1 MNNTKPHIHI
11 VIENDQPITTSR
23 NVAENFDKNHQHI
36 LRDIDELKS
45 NDGVVQNWTDLFHET
60 TYTHPQNKQQYREY
74 YMTKDGFTLLAM
86 GFTGKKALE
95 FKLAYIDQFNQME
108 EHIKQ
113 QQIDT
118 SRLSPE
124 LQILNQMFQSMAKQ
138 ELETKRLESKVDG
151 ISNLIAMDSKDWRT
165 EAVAILRK
173 IASKQGG
180 HNQYKEV
187 ANDSYI
193 RLEHK
198 ARCNLNIR
206 LENRRKNMI
215 AQGLG
220 KTAVNKLNK
229 LDIIE
234 EDHRL
239 KEIYMQVIKDMAIK
253 YGVWEGA

>member
-11 VIENDQPITTSR
+11 VIENEQPITTSR
-23 NVAENFDKNHQHI
+23 NVAENFEKNH
-36 LRDIDELKS
+36 RDILESIRNLTAENS
-45 NDGVVQNWTDLFHET
+45 ATRNMFFET
-60 TYTHPQNKQQYREY
+60 TYKNTRGQEY
-74 YMTKDGFTLLAM
+74 PEFLMNRDGFTLLAM

-95 FKLAYIDQFNQME
+95 FKLAYIDQFNRME
-108 EHIKQ
+108 NHIKRQ
-113 QQIDT
+113 LDASQ
-118 SRLSPE
+118 LSPE
-124 LQILNQMFQSMAKQ
+124 LQILNQMIQSMAKQ

-220 KTAVNKLNK
+220 KTAVKKLNR

-239 KEIYMQVIKDMAIK
+239 KQIYMQVIKDMAIK
-253 YGVWEGA
+253 YGVWEEA